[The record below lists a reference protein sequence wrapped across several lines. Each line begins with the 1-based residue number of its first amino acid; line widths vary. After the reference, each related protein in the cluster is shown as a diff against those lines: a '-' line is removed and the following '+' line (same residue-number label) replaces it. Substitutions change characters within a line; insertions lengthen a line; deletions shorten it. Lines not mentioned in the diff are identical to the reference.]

1 MKKVLSILLSVVMV
15 FTFVFIGTA
24 AEEEKVLKFN
34 EDGTFKIMQIN
45 DTQDV
50 GKSGDKRMVEFIEA
64 AVDAENPDL
73 VVFVG
78 DQLADFYPFATE
90 EDMTLSI
97 QNILVPLQ
105 ERGIPFLMTLGNH
118 DHDNIDMF
126 TVEEQYAVY
135 TSFENCYAV
144 NNGPDG
150 FTYNVPVL
158 SSDGE
163 DTVFNIYMMNTHNK
177 AESGGYAG
185 VNAEQ
190 VEWYKETSAALKE
203 ANGGE
208 TVPSMLFQH
217 IPPKEIYTL
226 FTECEADEEG
236 SIYSRRDNK
245 WYKLDESE
253 ASGYL
258 GEAPCSEDFDN
269 ITGQYQA
276 WLECGDIMGAF
287 FAHDHVNTFV
297 GTNEDGITMGYNGGT
312 GFRAYGLGE
321 DRSVRV
327 FEFTEDDVENY
338 ATELLTYKEVTGKD
352 VSVVISDLFSPAL
365 LTDLMKI
372 LYFFFGWLIKMF

>member
-1 MKKVLSILLSVVMV
+1 MKKVLCIILSLALVIGCAV
-15 FTFVFIGTA
+15 FA
-24 AEEEKVLKFN
+24 SADEKEKVLQFK
-34 EDGTFKIMQIN
+34 EDGTFKIMQLN

-50 GKSGDKRMVEFIEA
+50 GKGANDKTASFIA
-64 AVDAENPDL
+64 AALDAEQPDL

-90 EDMTLSI
+90 EDMALALENAI
-97 QNILVPLQ
+97 KPIQ

-118 DHDNIDMF
+118 DHDNIDKF
-126 TVEEQYAVY
+126 TEEEQYAVY

-144 NNGPDG
+144 NNSPNL

-163 DTVFNIYMMNTHNK
+163 ETVFNIYMMNTHNK

-185 VNAEQ
+185 VSAEEVQ
-190 VEWYKETSAALKE
+190 WYKDTSAELKAE
-203 ANGGE
+203 NGGE
-208 TVPSMLFQH
+208 AVPSMLFQH

-226 FTECEADEEG
+226 LAECEPAEDG
-236 SIYSRRDNK
+236 SIYSRRDDK
-245 WYKLDESE
+245 WYKLDENE
-253 ASGYL
+253 ATGYL

-269 ITGQYQA
+269 ITGQYEA

-312 GFRAYGLGE
+312 GFRAYGLGAE
-321 DRSVRV
+321 RSVRI
-327 FEFTEDDVENY
+327 FEFNENDAENY
-338 ATELLTYKEVTGKD
+338 DTRIVTYQELTGNN
-352 VSVVISDLFSPAL
+352 VFVISDYFTPAL
-365 LTDLMKI
+365 LTTLMKVI
-372 LYFFFGWLIKMF
+372 YFLFGWLIKMF